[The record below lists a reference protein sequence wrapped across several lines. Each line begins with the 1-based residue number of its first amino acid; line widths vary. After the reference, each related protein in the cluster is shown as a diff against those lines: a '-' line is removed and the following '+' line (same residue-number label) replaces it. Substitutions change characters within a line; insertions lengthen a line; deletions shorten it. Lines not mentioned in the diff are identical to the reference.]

1 MKLTFLGSRGNHPS
15 SSPEHQRH
23 SALLVEASGQRL
35 MLDCGSDWDS
45 DVLTFQP
52 DAIILTHA
60 HDDHAG
66 GIGPELEC
74 PIFATAATWA
84 SIDRPGVSKKRIF
97 TCGHNQTFGPLT
109 LRPSAI
115 GHSLRAPAVALR
127 IGSAAG
133 SVLYAP
139 DIASMPSL
147 DILAGCR
154 LYIGDGSAWDD
165 SLLRQESN
173 QFCGHAP
180 IPQQLEW
187 CQEAQVGQAI
197 FTHCGAQIVA
207 EPSGYQSRLAT
218 FADSAGLW
226 ACFAHDGMVRQL
238 SAG

>member
-1 MKLTFLGSRGNHPS
+1 MKLTFLGRRGNHQS

-23 SALLVEASGQRL
+23 SALLVETGGLRL

-45 DVLTFQP
+45 DVLAFQP

-84 SIDRPGVSKKRIF
+84 SIDRPDLSQKRIF
-97 TCGHNQTFGPLT
+97 SSGQNQSFGPLM

-127 IGSAAG
+127 IESAAG

-139 DIASMPSL
+139 DIARLPSL

-165 SLLRQESN
+165 SLLRQEDN
-173 QFCGHAP
+173 QCYGHAP

-187 CQEAQVGQAI
+187 CREARVGQAI

-207 EPSGYQSRLAT
+207 NPGGYRSRLAT
-218 FADSAGLW
+218 FAEQVGVSAG
-226 ACFAHDGMVRQL
+226 FAYDGMVRQL